1 MPGRNRRASQL
12 KSFAKLKI
20 IIMNILMINQPLN
33 NRGDESAHRALV
45 RRILKEIPNAKIR
58 VFFIGEKKD
67 SVRQFR
73 IEDERVTYVSYL
85 SQSCTKNKFKYFFY
99 DRLIVWNAFFK
110 YVSFCY
116 LKNVT
121 CLWWFNPLIWPLL
134 VAIFRSDFVVNAP
147 GGICMGGFQVWHHIA
162 YLKMAKVLH
171 KDIYYYGRS
180 IGPFPEKTVSNRR
193 FKEESFKLL
202 RYFKF
207 LSLRDEKSES
217 IACQY
222 KIPYVPT
229 VDSAFLDV
237 PNSGVPQNLVE
248 CIGDDYIVFVPNVLR
263 WHYAYKNVPKERID
277 NMFIKMHDALHSA
290 FPKANIVMLP
300 QTFNYDDP
308 LFNDVNYFHEL
319 KSMLGNPSYIK
330 VIADI
335 YSSDVQQQIIA
346 KSKLIVGARYHS
358 IVFAINN
365 KTPFISLSY
374 EHKMEGLLNII
385 GGKESMIDIS
395 DLSSDEKVNDIM
407 REFSSILSDRNSKNN
422 AACLY
427 NKAMNIA
434 NSCFSA
440 FYKSIKN
447 NE

>member
-1 MPGRNRRASQL
+1 
-12 KSFAKLKI
+12 
-20 IIMNILMINQPLN
+20 MINQPLN

-263 WHYAYKNVPKERID
+263 WHYAYKNIPKERID

>member
-1 MPGRNRRASQL
+1 
-12 KSFAKLKI
+12 
-20 IIMNILMINQPLN
+20 MINQPLN
-33 NRGDESAHRALV
+33 NRGDESAHRALI
-45 RRILKEIPNAKIR
+45 RRILKDIPNAKIR

-67 SVRQFR
+67 SVQQFK
-73 IEDERVTYVSYL
+73 IDDERVKYVSYL
-85 SQSCTKNKFKYFFY
+85 SQSCTKNKFKYFVY

-110 YVSFCY
+110 FVNSCY
-116 LKNVT
+116 LKNIIF
-121 CLWWFNPLIWPLL
+121 LWWLNPLVWPLL
-134 VAIFRSDFVVNAP
+134 IAILRSDLVLNAP
-147 GGICMGGFQVWHHIA
+147 GGICMGGFQVWQHIA

-207 LSLRDEKSES
+207 LSLRDEKSEA
-217 IACQY
+217 IARQY

-229 VDSAFLDV
+229 VDTAFLDI
-237 PNSGVPQNLVE
+237 PQNGIPQNVIDY
-248 CIGDDYIVFVPNVLR
+248 IGDDYVVFVPNVLR
-263 WHYAYKNVPKERID
+263 WHYAYKSVPKERID
-277 NMFIKMHDALHSA
+277 DMFIKMHDALHSA

-319 KSMLGNPSYIK
+319 KSLLGNPSYIK

-335 YSSDVQQQIIA
+335 YSSDIQQQIIA

-374 EHKMEGLLNII
+374 EHKMEGLLNSI
-385 GGKESMIDIS
+385 GGNKYMINIS
-395 DLSSDEKVNDIM
+395 DLSSEEIVKNIIY
-407 REFSSILSDRNSKNN
+407 EFTKILKHNTKKEEISSLLS
-422 AACLY
+422 
-427 NKAMNIA
+427 KAQNIA
-434 NSCFSA
+434 NNCFSI
-440 FYKSIKN
+440 FNKRLIY
-447 NE
+447 NEHI

>member
-1 MPGRNRRASQL
+1 
-12 KSFAKLKI
+12 
-20 IIMNILMINQPLN
+20 MINQPLN

-237 PNSGVPQNLVE
+237 PNSGVPQDLVE

-263 WHYAYKNVPKERID
+263 WHYAYKNVLKERID

>member
-1 MPGRNRRASQL
+1 
-12 KSFAKLKI
+12 
-20 IIMNILMINQPLN
+20 MINQPLN

-248 CIGDDYIVFVPNVLR
+248 CIGDDYMVFVPNVLR

>member
-1 MPGRNRRASQL
+1 
-12 KSFAKLKI
+12 
-20 IIMNILMINQPLN
+20 MNILMINQPLN

-248 CIGDDYIVFVPNVLR
+248 CIGDDYMVFVPNVLR

>member
-1 MPGRNRRASQL
+1 
-12 KSFAKLKI
+12 
-20 IIMNILMINQPLN
+20 MINQPLN

>member
-1 MPGRNRRASQL
+1 
-12 KSFAKLKI
+12 
-20 IIMNILMINQPLN
+20 MINQPLN

-229 VDSAFLDV
+229 VDSAFLDI

>member
-1 MPGRNRRASQL
+1 
-12 KSFAKLKI
+12 
-20 IIMNILMINQPLN
+20 MNILMINQPLN
-33 NRGDESAHRALV
+33 NRGDESAHRALI
-45 RRILKEIPNAKIR
+45 RRILKDIPNAKIR

-67 SVRQFR
+67 SVQQFK
-73 IEDERVTYVSYL
+73 IDDERVKYVSYL
-85 SQSCTKNKFKYFFY
+85 SQSCTKNKFKYFVY

-110 YVSFCY
+110 FVNSCY
-116 LKNVT
+116 LKNIT
-121 CLWWFNPLIWPLL
+121 FLWWLNPLVWPLL
-134 VAIFRSDFVVNAP
+134 IAILRSDLVLNAP
-147 GGICMGGFQVWHHIA
+147 GGICMGGFQVWQHIA

-207 LSLRDEKSES
+207 LSLRDEKSEA
-217 IACQY
+217 IARQY

-237 PNSGVPQNLVE
+237 PHNGVPQNLVD
-248 CIGDDYIVFVPNVLR
+248 CIGNDYIVFVPNVLR

-319 KSMLGNPSYIK
+319 KSLLGNPSYIK
-330 VIADI
+330 VVADI
-335 YSSDVQQQIIA
+335 YGSDIQQQIIA

-385 GGKESMIDIS
+385 GGKESMINIS

-407 REFSSILSDRNSKNN
+407 RDFSNILSDKNSENN

-427 NKAMNIA
+427 NKALNIA
-434 NSCFSA
+434 NSCFST

>member
-1 MPGRNRRASQL
+1 
-12 KSFAKLKI
+12 
-20 IIMNILMINQPLN
+20 MNILMINQPLN

-263 WHYAYKNVPKERID
+263 WHYAYKNIPKERID